1 MRTLEVTDLH
11 AGYGKAQ
18 VLRGLS
24 LHADRGTI
32 ISVLGPNGAGKSTL
46 LNSIAGVL
54 ASRGSVR
61 LVGTEIGSLA
71 LEARALKGLALVP
84 ERRELFGSMQ
94 VEENL
99 LLGGYRPRTLGQKD
113 WRDRLDE
120 VFELFPRLKERR
132 TQIAGTLSG
141 GERQMLAVGRALMS
155 QPQLLMLDEPSL
167 GLAPLIVAD
176 MMRAIQRLKES
187 GLTVLLVEQN
197 ALAALG
203 ISDYAYVLEGGAFV
217 MEGEAHQLR
226 NDSRLVESYLGN
238 RKEGAKPDLRV
249 DVM

>member
-1 MRTLEVTDLH
+1 MRMLEVADLH
-11 AGYGKAQ
+11 AGYGKAE

-24 LHADRGTI
+24 LHADGGTI

-54 ASRGSVR
+54 GSRGSVR
-61 LVGTEIGSLA
+61 LDGVEIGTLP
-71 LEARALKGLALVP
+71 LEQRAMRGVALVP
-84 ERRELFGSMQ
+84 ERRELFGSMR

-99 LLGGYRPRTLGQKD
+99 LLGGNRPRSLGQKD
-113 WRDRLDE
+113 WRDRIGE

-132 TQIAGTLSG
+132 TQVAATLSG

-155 QPQLLMLDEPSL
+155 RPKVLMLDEPSL

-176 MMRAIQRLKES
+176 MMRAIHRLKET

-203 ISDYAYVLEGGAFV
+203 ISDYAYVLEGGAF
-217 MEGEAHQLR
+217 MIEGDAKTLR
-226 NDSRLVESYLGN
+226 DDPRLVESYLGN
-238 RKEGAKPDLRV
+238 KKEGATAEPAAH
-249 DVM
+249 VM

>member
-1 MRTLEVTDLH
+1 MRTLEVVNLH
-11 AGYGKAQ
+11 AGYGKAE

-24 LHADRGTI
+24 LHAERGTI

-54 ASRGSVR
+54 GSRGAVR
-61 LVGTEIGSLA
+61 LDGVEIGTLP
-71 LEARALKGLALVP
+71 LEQRAMRGVALVP
-84 ERRELFGSMQ
+84 ERRELFGSMR

-99 LLGGYRPRTLGQKD
+99 LLGGNRPRSLGQKD
-113 WRDRLDE
+113 WRDRLSE

-132 TQIAGTLSG
+132 MQIAATLSG

-155 QPQLLMLDEPSL
+155 RPKVLMLDEPSL

-176 MMRAIQRLKES
+176 MMRAIHRLKET

-217 MEGEAHQLR
+217 IEGEAKKLR
-226 NDSRLVESYLGN
+226 DDPCLVESYLGN
-238 RKEGAKPDLRV
+238 RKESGTQELAV
-249 DVM
+249 HVM